1 MDLQFNSLLEL
12 LDYFN
17 EESTCIEFLE
27 QMRWKGEPK
36 CPHCKCKKVY
46 RTNRGFKCSN
56 KDCYKKFSVKVGT
69 IFENSKIKLRLWF
82 AAIYLCTA
90 HKKGISSLQLH
101 RDIGVSQKT
110 AWFMLHR
117 IREMIKQKNPQMLE
131 GEVQCDET
139 YVGGK
144 NKNRHADKKIKQSQ
158 GRSTKD
164 KTPVFG
170 MVNKKR
176 VVTRVV
182 SDTKAVTLKPI
193 INDMVK
199 QGSIVVTDEWL
210 GYKGVSSTHDHQ
222 VIKHKER
229 QFVSNGFHT
238 NSIEGFWS
246 LLKRG
251 IYGIYHN
258 VSREHLMRYCDEFSY
273 RYNTREIKDCERF
286 VHSMNNVEGRLK
298 YKQLTA

>member
-1 MDLQFNSLLEL
+1 MNLQFNSLLQL
-12 LDYFN
+12 LDYFK

-46 RTNRGFKCSN
+46 RTNRGFKCSS
-56 KDCYKKFSVKVGT
+56 KDCRKKFTVKVGT
-69 IFENSKIKLRLWF
+69 IFENSKVKLRLWY

-101 RDIGVSQKT
+101 RDLGVTQKT

-117 IREMIKQKNPQMLE
+117 IREMIREKNPQMLE
-131 GEVQCDET
+131 GETQADET

-144 NKNRHADKKIKQSQ
+144 NKNRHNDKKIPNSQ
-158 GRSTKD
+158 GRSVKD

-170 MVNKKR
+170 MINKGK
-176 VVTRVV
+176 VTTQVV
-182 SDTKAVTLKPI
+182 SDTKEKTLKPI
-193 INDMVK
+193 IDKMIK
-199 QGSIVVTDEWL
+199 KGEILVTDEWN
-210 GYKGVSSTHDHQ
+210 GYNSVSSTHEHH
-222 VIKHKER
+222 VIKHKE
-229 QFVSNGFHT
+229 QQYMKDGFHT

-251 IYGIYHN
+251 IYGIYHQ
-258 VSREHLMRYCDEFSY
+258 VSPSHLTRYCDEFSY

-286 VHSMNNVEGRLK
+286 VHSLGSIEGRLT
-298 YKQLTA
+298 YNQLKA